1 MLSLAFALL
10 LSAAAPEA
18 TTAPEPATT
27 TTTAKPPKPKKICRN
42 DDNTGS
48 RLKKKTCRTQDEWNN
63 QATDVRGDVR
73 LGGAGGN

>member
-1 MLSLAFALL
+1 MLSLALTLL

-18 TTAPEPATT
+18 TTAPEPTT
-27 TTTAKPPKPKKICRN
+27 NTAKPQKPKKICRN